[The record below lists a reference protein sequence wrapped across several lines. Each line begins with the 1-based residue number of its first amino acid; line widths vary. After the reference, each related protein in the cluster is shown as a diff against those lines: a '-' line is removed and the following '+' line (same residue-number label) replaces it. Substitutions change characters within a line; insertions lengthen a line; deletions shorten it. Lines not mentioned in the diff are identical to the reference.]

1 MFNNLLSSRAV
12 FDTVIDEEDGGVV
25 NVSAKTLDMYVR
37 ADLVIDRLTGVVTGR
52 LTGVVIGRLTGMV
65 IDRLTGVVIGRLVG
79 GMMGVDM
86 LADLSMVVVVAV
98 VIDMLAATIANLES
112 IVVTV
117 SLTISL
123 RCCC

>member
-37 ADLVIDRLTGVVTGR
+37 ADLVIDRLTGVV
-52 LTGVVIGRLTGMV
+52 
-65 IDRLTGVVIGRLVG
+65 IGRLVG

-86 LADLSMVVVVAV
+86 LADLSMVVVVAA